1 MFAEFNWMDA
11 TSNSPIFL
19 VLVLCSIVTLG
30 IALERVY
37 YFWKRRGDTDETLQR
52 ALKKIRSGALREASW
67 ACETSAHPMGPVAA
81 EVFKHLHAARES
93 LEERLQIALSK
104 QKLLL
109 ERNLNVLGTMA
120 AIAPLIGLLGT
131 VWGIMRAFHD
141 MAQTGSAAPSVVA
154 AGVAEALTTTAAGLV
169 VAVPALMLY
178 NHFSRRMNVM
188 LTVAENN
195 SRSLRTALLEET
207 ANDQANA
214 PQAAE
219 GSSTPPGQKRDH
231 GAVQGPRQP
240 EPARTR

>member
-1 MFAEFNWMDA
+1 MFTEFNWMDA

-19 VLVLCSIVTLG
+19 VLVLCSVVTLG
-30 IALERVY
+30 MALERVFY
-37 YFWKRRGDTDETLQR
+37 YSRRRGNTDEAMQR
-52 ALKKIRSGALREASW
+52 ALKKIRNGQVREASW
-67 ACETSAHPMGPVAA
+67 ACETCSHPMGPVAV
-81 EVFKHLHAARES
+81 EVFKNTASSHS

-120 AIAPLIGLLGT
+120 AVAPLIGLLGT

-154 AGVAEALTTTAAGLV
+154 AGVAEALTTTAAGLI

-195 SRSLRTALLEET
+195 SRSLRAALLDGPSDDRPEPVEE
-207 ANDQANA
+207 
-214 PQAAE
+214 
-219 GSSTPPGQKRDH
+219 PPPSKRGRKTDPVVVH
-231 GAVQGPRQP
+231 QGVKP
-240 EPARTR
+240 EPAGTT